1 MSNRESMIYGHTVEQ
16 LEKPL
21 EFTDMNII
29 SGLMRLAA
37 GPESAKV
44 YSDLR
49 KHINKYAKVANENTA
64 LFVTRSKI
72 INFGSLDYK
81 PEVVGFAATRIIRAE
96 DVTGLHIEGLYVH
109 PTAQNAGHGKAL
121 AKAAISFASEQSV
134 SYVQLDRP
142 LKNEA
147 AHQLFHGLDF
157 MTTDSEYPRLNLS

>member
-1 MSNRESMIYGHTVEQ
+1 MTNRESLIYGHAVER

-44 YSDLR
+44 YSDLK
-49 KHINKYAKVANENTA
+49 KHINKYAKADNENTA
-64 LFVTRSKI
+64 LFVRRSTI
-72 INFGSLDYK
+72 IDFGLLDHT
-81 PEVVGFAATRIIRAE
+81 PEVVGFAATRIKRTE
-96 DVTGLHIEGLYVH
+96 DVSGLHIEGLYVH
-109 PTAQNAGHGKAL
+109 PTAQNAGHGRAL
-121 AKAAISFASEQSV
+121 AKAAISFASEQGA

-147 AHQLFHGLDF
+147 AHKLFHSLEF
-157 MTTDSEYPRLNLS
+157 MTTDSEYPRLDLS